1 MNIIINTLIHFVRI
15 PIQLLIFITSN
26 HDCSMLIVI
35 FNLMI
40 FMFIGIVIIR
50 LTVIHSCNNSYS
62 QTTEPYPKHYYL
74 CDFYYYP

>member
-15 PIQLLIFITSN
+15 PIQLLISITSN

-35 FNLMI
+35 FNLML

-50 LTVIHSCNNSYS
+50 LTVIHYSNNSYS
-62 QTTEPYPKHYYL
+62 QTTDPYSKHYY
-74 CDFYYYP
+74 